1 MGGFAFKASP
11 PLLSAASEDEDDD
24 DDATDF
30 EDYDDE
36 MLALP
41 V

>member
-1 MGGFAFKASP
+1 MSGFAPEASP
-11 PLLSAASEDEDDD
+11 PPPLAVSKDEDDD